1 MEEYEKKRVVSRAEI
16 ETILYTGFIAILI
29 GGGAGVYFPL
39 VMGKSI
45 SADSIATY
53 VFAVLAPFLVDM
65 LLPEPYWPKL
75 LKRTRMW
82 VGVGCA
88 LAAVFAMSA
97 LLRDGKSWDMTL
109 AALGTAIVLVVW
121 FRLAVLSGRYI
132 PEVPMQT
139 KAPIG
144 GENLSPQSLEGGGLN

>member
-1 MEEYEKKRVVSRAEI
+1 MEEYEKTREISRAEI
-16 ETILYTGFIAILI
+16 ETILSTGLIAILI

-39 VMGKSI
+39 VMGKPM

-53 VFAVLAPFLVDM
+53 VLAVLAPFWVDM

-88 LAAVFAMSA
+88 LAAVLAMSA

-109 AALGTAIVLVVW
+109 AVLGTVIVLVVW
-121 FRLAVLSGRYI
+121 FWLAVLSGRYK
-132 PEVPMQT
+132 PEE
-139 KAPIG
+139 PIQPKPPG
-144 GENLSPQSLEGGGLN
+144 GVHPSPEGLTGSGL